1 MYKSPRSSTI
11 GTLLILLAIT
21 LAGSY
26 LRLARLET
34 PTMGGDVM
42 EFYKIGQSGVRP
54 GELWLHSS
62 QYIGV
67 MSPFWFAAHNAFVQT
82 FGLETTF
89 RNTRLLD
96 ALTGI
101 LAILAAFGAGRLAG
115 GRRTALLAA
124 LFVALQPLHIQ
135 MSRECYFYVPIVL
148 GGFLSIW
155 ALLHLVARLSQDQH
169 PGVTFYLL
177 AGLGFILST
186 HVQISS
192 WSFALVWVL
201 ALYTVL
207 IREALR
213 KHRLWGHVAGITT
226 LLFLLGL
233 PTLLFDWGMKDAFQL
248 TFGADKDQWSNV
260 FGEQK
265 RNLFSTAWNILTS
278 YLAGRGFLRSATSC
292 LLLITGVASFITAW
306 KKTQSLRVLASLA
319 AGAFALLAFMHSRSV
334 FPAESR
340 HYASLAPLLALVSGL
355 GLVWLADQLA
365 ARLKLPAPAAGLP
378 LAVFTLLLVAL
389 LAPPAWMV
397 TRIVGSPPFRK
408 VSEWADTHLPPG
420 TPVLCD
426 RWFNPWN
433 EFRVNPSTN
442 VLYTFTVPSEPVQ
455 VYASSRWRETAK
467 EFFAINPLAAYF
479 EQKTYWTRLGPWTW
493 PHSQFA
499 RKQEFADPVTDR
511 LDRMGLFYR
520 SVGPD
525 YPREWIPVTLF
536 YNTEEDLV
544 ERATRSGDRLL
555 GLFGTGWTYT
565 KTQDYR
571 DWYLVRDEA
580 SLVLHNLTASPM
592 TATVNITGVAV
603 EGSVTLSSPLAA
615 PAVFPPN
622 QILARSIGPFPLAPG
637 RNEIPLSIRSGSQPA
652 AALLVQRT
660 SAEESSPPPP

>member
-1 MYKSPRSSTI
+1 MFKPLRSTSLWTI
-11 GTLLILLAIT
+11 ALLLAIT

-26 LRLARLET
+26 LRLARLDI

-42 EFYKIGQSGVRP
+42 EFYKIGQSGIHPV
-54 GELWLHSS
+54 ELWLHSS

-67 MSPFWFAAHNAFVQT
+67 MSPFWFAAHNGFLQS
-82 FGLETTF
+82 FGLEATF

-101 LAILAAFGAGRLAG
+101 LAIGAAFGAGRLAG
-115 GRRTALLAA
+115 GRRLALLTA

-155 ALLHLVARLSQDQH
+155 ALLHLVARLDRNRA
-169 PGVTFYLL
+169 PGIGFYLL
-177 AGLGFILST
+177 AGTGFLLST

-201 ALYTVL
+201 TIYTVL
-207 IREALR
+207 VREALR
-213 KHRLWGHVAGITT
+213 QHRLWGHVAGITA

-233 PTLLFDWGMKDAFQL
+233 PTLLFDWGMQDAFQL

-265 RNLFSTAWNILTS
+265 RNLFSTAWTILTS
-278 YLAGRGFLRSATSC
+278 YLAGRGLLRSGASL
-292 LLLITGVASFITAW
+292 LLLITGVGSLTIAW
-306 KKTQSLRVLASLA
+306 KKTRSLRVLASLA

-340 HYASLAPLLALVSGL
+340 HYASIVPLLALVSGL
-355 GLVWLADQLA
+355 GLVGLADQLA
-365 ARLKLPAPAAGLP
+365 ARLKLSPPAAGLP

-397 TRIVGSPPFRK
+397 TRIVGSPPFRQ
-408 VSEWADTHLPPG
+408 VSEWADRHLPPG

-499 RKQEFADPVTDR
+499 RQQEFADPVADR

-536 YNTEEDLV
+536 YNTENDLV
-544 ERATRSGDRLL
+544 ERAAKAGDRILC
-555 GLFGTGWTYT
+555 LFGTGWTYT

-571 DWYLVRDEA
+571 DWYLLRDEA
-580 SLVLHNLTASPM
+580 SLVLHNLTASPI
-592 TATVNITGVAV
+592 TATVNLTGVAV
-603 EGSVTLSSPLAA
+603 EGSVTLSGPSGP

-622 QILARSIGPFPLAPG
+622 QILARSIGPVSLAPG
-637 RNEIPLSIRSGSQPA
+637 RNEISLSIRSGSPPG

-660 SAEESSPPPP
+660 SAKEISPPPP